1 MPFEIFNEEKLDFL
15 CQEKKADGEEG
26 TFHRFVERT

>member
-15 CQEKKADGEEG
+15 CQEKKAEW
-26 TFHRFVERT
+26 ERVPFIDS

>member
-15 CQEKKADGEEG
+15 CQEKKAEWGG
-26 TFHRFVERT
+26 GYLS